1 MDYNGD
7 FKYDLK
13 VGQLKEKALGD
24 IFEGSTIELK
34 HDLKASST
42 GNVFFVYKSRGRSSG
57 ISTSQAKF
65 YCFCINE
72 SFILIPSE
80 TLKEKCRKY
89 WGTSRDIRGGDSNTS
104 KGILLPIKELYKN

>member
-1 MDYNGD
+1 MEYNGD

-13 VGQLKEKALGD
+13 VSQLKEKALGD

-42 GNVFFVYKSRGRSSG
+42 GNVYVEYESRGKPSG
-57 ISTSQAKF
+57 ISTSQAEF

-72 SFILIPSE
+72 SYLLIPA
-80 TLKEKCRKY
+80 TVLKEKCRKY
-89 WGTSRDIRGGDSNTS
+89 WNTSRDKNGGDSNTS
-104 KGILLPIKELYKN
+104 KGILLPIKELF